1 MNDVV
6 TPQIINEQ
14 KKSSLISLEDIDDI
28 NKSQY
33 LRDSYNRRFTY
44 LRLSVTD
51 VCNFRCNYCL
61 PDGYCASDSESAMSV
76 EEISSLVQ
84 AFAKLG
90 TKKIRITG
98 GEPSLRK
105 DLPEIIRLCKKT
117 EGIET
122 VALTTNAY
130 RLNKDLDSY
139 LDAGLDD
146 LNVSLDSLQP
156 ETFNLI
162 TGHDKLAQILESIDL
177 AIARGVRK
185 VKINAVLLKQY
196 NQAEMQKF
204 FDYIQHRPVTIR
216 FIELMKTGD
225 NQEFFDQ
232 QHVSG
237 AEIQSMLEASGW
249 TKNEAGLHAGPAVEY
264 SHVDYQGSIGLIMPY
279 SKNFCQ
285 SCNRMRVS
293 STGNMHLC
301 LFADDNIPLR
311 PLLLDRTTNEL
322 VDYMQQAVSGKTAG
336 HKLQQGYSGMT
347 KHLAMLGG

>member
-6 TPQIINEQ
+6 TPPVINDQ
-14 KKSSLISLEDIDDI
+14 QQSLISLTSLDDL
-28 NKSQY
+28 NRSQV
-33 LRDSYNRRFTY
+33 LHDSYNRRFTY
-44 LRLSVTD
+44 LRLSITD

-61 PDGYCASDSESAMSV
+61 PDGYCASNSESAMSV
-76 EEISSLVQ
+76 EEISALVQ

-98 GEPSLRK
+98 GEPTLRK
-105 DLPEIIRLCKKT
+105 DLPEIIRQCKQT

-130 RLNKDLDSY
+130 RLKKDLDTY

-162 TGHDKLAQILESIDL
+162 TGHNKLTQILESIDL
-177 AIARGVRK
+177 AISKGVRK

-196 NQAEMQKF
+196 NRSEMQKF
-204 FDYIQHRPVTIR
+204 FDYIKHRPVTIR
-216 FIELMKTGD
+216 FIELMQTGD

-237 AEIQSMLEASGW
+237 AEIQSMLEANGW
-249 TKNEAGLHAGPAVEY
+249 NKMKAGRHAGPAVEY
-264 SHVDYQGSIGLIMPY
+264 SHADYQGSIGLIMPY

-293 STGNMHLC
+293 SSGNMHLC
-301 LFADDNIPLR
+301 LFAEDNIPLR
-311 PLLLDRTTNEL
+311 PYLLKNSVDEIAEL
-322 VDYMQQAVSGKTAG
+322 MQQSVSEKTAG
-336 HKLQQGYSGMT
+336 HQLEQGFSGMT